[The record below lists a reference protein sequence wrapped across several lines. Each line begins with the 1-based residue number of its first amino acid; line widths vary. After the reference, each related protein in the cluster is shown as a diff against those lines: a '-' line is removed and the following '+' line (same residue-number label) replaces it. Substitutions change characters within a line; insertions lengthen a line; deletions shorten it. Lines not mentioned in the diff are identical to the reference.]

1 MKFRICTL
9 SILTVFI
16 LSTIFLIGCPPRPK
30 PGAGDEQVE
39 PVAQLFDLTIL
50 HTNDVHARIRE
61 INKYGNTCTIEETES
76 GSCIA
81 GVARLA
87 TQIEKIRSEKENV
100 LLLDA
105 GDWFQG
111 SLFYS
116 LYKGQE
122 AMTFMNMLEYDAMT
136 FGNHE
141 FDGGVQALAEFIKK
155 INFPLVSAS
164 VDVDT
169 EPLLADLVDDSFT
182 FDMGGH
188 KIGIFGITTVDVPQ
202 ISNPGPNIKFLDQ
215 TETARETAA
224 ELTSEGAD
232 IIIMLSHS
240 GYMKDQEIAGAVDGI
255 DVIVGGHT
263 HTYLSNVSEAA
274 EGPYPTVVNS
284 PDGDPVLIVQA
295 KSWGRYLGDL
305 EVSFNEAGVA
315 EEWSGEPITID
326 QSIIP
331 DPDVLAMVDSM
342 AGEVDRLS
350 AMPIGESLTNLDG
363 EEEICRHY
371 ESNLGNLIADAIYW
385 ETSTA
390 GTELVFFNGGGIRSG
405 VPKGRVTMAQMLE
418 VLPFTDTVAT
428 LQMKGSDVKDL
439 LEFGVSRAENP
450 GNEGTGRFLQLSGG
464 LYAWDPSA
472 EVGSRIVEIQVKNI
486 EGNFEPLDP
495 FRIYNVAT
503 SGFLRGGGDGYQI
516 LKERAIDPYDFGRVI
531 SDVVVE
537 FIELNSPLNYKT
549 EGRIKRVGG

>member
-1 MKFRICTL
+1 MKFRIWTL

-16 LSTIFLIGCPPRPK
+16 LSTVFLVGCPPRPR
-30 PGAGDEQVE
+30 PGAGDEQPE
-39 PVAQLFDLTIL
+39 PVAKLFDLTIL
-50 HTNDVHARIRE
+50 HTNDIHARIRE
-61 INKYGNTCTIEETES
+61 INNYGNTCTVEETES

-87 TQIEKIRSEKENV
+87 TEIKKIRSEKENV

-164 VDVDT
+164 VDVDA
-169 EPLLADLVDDSFT
+169 EPLLADLVDDTFT
-182 FDMGGH
+182 LDMGGH
-188 KIGIFGITTVDVPQ
+188 KIGIFGITTVDVPL

-240 GYMKDQEIAGAVDGI
+240 GYIKDQEIAGAVDGI

-284 PDGDPVLIVQA
+284 PDGDPVLVVQA

-315 EEWSGEPITID
+315 EKWSGEPITID

-331 DPDVLAMVDSM
+331 DPDVLAKVDSM
-342 AGEVDRLS
+342 ASDVDRLS
-350 AMPIGESLTNLDG
+350 AMPIGETLTNLDG

-390 GTELVFFNGGGIRSG
+390 GTELAFFNGGGIRSG

-418 VLPFTDTVAT
+418 VMPFTDTVAT
-428 LQMKGSDVKDL
+428 LQMKGSDIKDL
-439 LEFGVSRAENP
+439 LEFGVSRAENA
-450 GNEGTGRFLQLSGG
+450 GNEGTGRFLQISGG
-464 LYAWDPSA
+464 TYTWDPSA
-472 EVGSRIVEIQVKNI
+472 EVGSRIVSIEVKNI
-486 EGNFEPLDP
+486 EGVYEPLDLERVY
-495 FRIYNVAT
+495 RIAT